1 MVDWAA
7 YLEALAVDDF
17 FASPGEPSVSRESKP
32 DRSGSSRNEAERLL
46 IPVVQQLLPAFLAQ
60 TPSIAGVD
68 REVALRDAGRALAE
82 QASRAGLSLSACL
95 AAQGHI
101 RDNLIALAGRIF
113 PAGDLAGPILEL
125 LRFSDGILAGLVAEW
140 SRLKSINL
148 RRRHREARRYIL
160 RERKKYAAVFKRME
174 EPAFVVDREL
184 RLLDVN
190 PAFEQFF
197 GLKARDCLGL
207 TCKATIGHGFC
218 PQCPLASVVRKGGS
232 FSGVE
237 VNLEGA
243 CSTAPGGRILRTVLM
258 AGTALGEEGEVAGGA
273 IVILQNITE
282 QKRAEAELRRSE
294 EKFRSLVENLPDV
307 IWRADHQGRVLFV
320 SSNCQSILGTAKE
333 ELSGSDRFA
342 RVHPEDLP
350 ELRRIY
356 ARLIENGEAYDTR
369 YRYQRGDGTW
379 IWLRERAA
387 ATSDEPQGAVCADGL
402 SWDISEFINVEG
414 ELEEYRSWLEDMVDE
429 RTEEMSRINR
439 KLKKE
444 ISERRRVEKE
454 LIRLTAS
461 LKQSNAELEQ
471 FAYVTSHDLKEP
483 LMLITAFAERLQLR
497 YSEKLDARGREY
509 LGRIVKAA
517 GKLRELIDALL
528 ELSRVSTSHRPFERL
543 ELQRLVREVLDDLE
557 ECIRSSGARVEVV
570 DLPDLN
576 GDEVQIRQL
585 FQNLISNALKYR
597 RRETVPEVSISGR
610 LAEEGYCEITITD
623 NGIGLSADDV
633 EKIFEPFVRLHG
645 SEVYE
650 GSGMGLTTCRKIVD
664 RHGGEIKALSR
675 PGQGAVFVIRLPIR
689 HPTMALEPDQG

>member
-1 MVDWAA
+1 
-7 YLEALAVDDF
+7 
-17 FASPGEPSVSRESKP
+17 
-32 DRSGSSRNEAERLL
+32 
-46 IPVVQQLLPAFLAQ
+46 
-60 TPSIAGVD
+60 
-68 REVALRDAGRALAE
+68 
-82 QASRAGLSLSACL
+82 
-95 AAQGHI
+95 
-101 RDNLIALAGRIF
+101 
-113 PAGDLAGPILEL
+113 
-125 LRFSDGILAGLVAEW
+125 
-140 SRLKSINL
+140 
-148 RRRHREARRYIL
+148 
-160 RERKKYAAVFKRME
+160 
-174 EPAFVVDREL
+174 
-184 RLLDVN
+184 
-190 PAFEQFF
+190 
-197 GLKARDCLGL
+197 
-207 TCKATIGHGFC
+207 
-218 PQCPLASVVRKGGS
+218 
-232 FSGVE
+232 
-237 VNLEGA
+237 
-243 CSTAPGGRILRTVLM
+243 
-258 AGTALGEEGEVAGGA
+258 
-273 IVILQNITE
+273 
-282 QKRAEAELRRSE
+282 
-294 EKFRSLVENLPDV
+294 
-307 IWRADHQGRVLFV
+307 
-320 SSNCQSILGTAKE
+320 
-333 ELSGSDRFA
+333 
-342 RVHPEDLP
+342 
-350 ELRRIY
+350 
-356 ARLIENGEAYDTR
+356 
-369 YRYQRGDGTW
+369 
-379 IWLRERAA
+379 
-387 ATSDEPQGAVCADGL
+387 
-402 SWDISEFINVEG
+402 
-414 ELEEYRSWLEDMVDE
+414 MVDE

-497 YSEKLDARGREY
+497 YSEKLDARGRGY

-650 GSGMGLTTCRKIVD
+650 GSGMGLTTCRKIVA
-664 RHGGEIKALSR
+664 RHGGEIKAFSR